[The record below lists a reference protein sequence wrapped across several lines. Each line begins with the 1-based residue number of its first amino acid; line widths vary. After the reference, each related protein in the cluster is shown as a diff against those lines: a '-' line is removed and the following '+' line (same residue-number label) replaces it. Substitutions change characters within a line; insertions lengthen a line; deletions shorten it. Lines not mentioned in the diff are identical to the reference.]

1 MLSVNRATILGY
13 LTRDPELRY
22 TPNGQAVANFG
33 IATNRRWK
41 TPTGEMKEQS
51 EFHDV
56 VAWGKLAETT
66 NQMLKKGSPAYVE
79 GRLQTRSWEA
89 PDGTK
94 RYKTEIVAQLISALG
109 AKGMATPEETTDET
123 AAGPTADITAS
134 SPDQATTSNDEEM
147 PKKSKGAKAEETKPT
162 PNTDEISLDDIPF

>member
-1 MLSVNRATILGY
+1 MLSVNRATILGH

-41 TPTGEMKEQS
+41 TPTGEMQEQS

-109 AKGMATPEETTDET
+109 TKGMTTPGETTDEA
-123 AAGPTADITAS
+123 AAGQTADIAAS
-134 SPDQATTSNDEEM
+134 LTDQAATSSDEGT
-147 PKKSKGAKAEETKPT
+147 KKSKGSKTEETKPT
-162 PNTDEISLDDIPF
+162 PNADEISLDDIPF